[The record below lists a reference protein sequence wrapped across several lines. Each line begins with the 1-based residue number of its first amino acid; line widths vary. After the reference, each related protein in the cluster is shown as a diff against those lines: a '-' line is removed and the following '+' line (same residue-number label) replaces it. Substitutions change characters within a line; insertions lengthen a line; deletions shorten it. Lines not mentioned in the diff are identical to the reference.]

1 MRIRAKIDLREI
13 AGSFGDLA
21 TFLPLAVG
29 LITVNGMN
37 PSSLFLSA
45 GAMYIAA
52 GLYFRLPIPVQPLK
66 ATTAVAI
73 AIGASPGTISLAAF
87 CMGGIFV
94 LASLLR
100 LDGWFRR
107 VFTRPVVRG
116 VQLGLGI
123 LLIQGGMKAL
133 LEGAPAV
140 LTDAG
145 VSPVLFG
152 TAIGLAVAAILCF
165 SKKGRLYPS
174 VLAVMAF
181 GLVIGAISSSFQ
193 GLSAVRLGW
202 VRPEWTFPMRGD
214 LGVALF
220 VLLLPQVPLTFAN
233 SIAATTDAARR
244 YYGPDASRV
253 THRGLSASLGIGNLL
268 SSMIGGMPVCH
279 GSGGVTAHYVFGAR
293 TGRANLFIGGV
304 FVLSALLL
312 GPSISS
318 LAGVFPVSVLGAL
331 LIYIGVRHAALIRD
345 VLECGRELAVASGI
359 GLLTLFTGNLAV
371 AFLAG
376 ILVNLALRKLLGVSL
391 WDMPEEHASDEPLIV
406 VSAAGSPSRSR
417 GR

>member
-1 MRIRAKIDLREI
+1 MRNRVKIDLREV
-13 AGSFGDLA
+13 AGSFGDVA

-29 LITVNGMN
+29 LIAVNGMN
-37 PSSLFLSA
+37 PGSLFLSA

-66 ATTAVAI
+66 ATTAIAI
-73 AIGASPGTISLAAF
+73 AVGASPGTISLAAF
-87 CMGGIFV
+87 CMGGIFI
-94 LASLLR
+94 LASLLP
-100 LDGWFRR
+100 LDGWLRK

-116 VQLGLGI
+116 IQLGLGI
-123 LLIQGGMKAL
+123 LLVKGGMKAL
-133 LEGAPAV
+133 VERAPGA

-152 TAIGLAVAAILCF
+152 TVIGLAVAAILCF
-165 SKKGRLYPS
+165 SKDGRFYPA

-181 GLVIGAISSSFQ
+181 GLVIGAVSSSFE

-202 VRPEWTFPMRGD
+202 VLPEWRFPGQGD
-214 LGVALF
+214 PGVALF

-233 SIAATTDAARR
+233 SIAATADAARR
-244 YYGPDASRV
+244 YYGPDAFRV
-253 THRGLSASLGIGNLL
+253 THRGLAASLGIGNLL

-293 TGRANLFIGGV
+293 TGRANLVVGGA
-304 FVLSALLL
+304 FLLSALLL

-318 LAGVFPVSVLGAL
+318 LAGMFPLSVLGAL

-345 VLECGRELAVASGI
+345 VMECGHEFIVAAGI
-359 GLLTLFTGNLAV
+359 GLLTLFTGNLAI
-371 AFLAG
+371 AFVVG
-376 ILVNLALRKLLGVSL
+376 ILANLVLRKLLGISL
-391 WDMPEEHASDEPLIV
+391 WEVPEEH
-406 VSAAGSPSRSR
+406 GSRAPTNP
-417 GR
+417 